1 MTSSNDPMARP
12 RNVTRASDDSLDSI
26 ASLSSD
32 GDQPNRPPAR
42 PTVTAS
48 NGGSSSS
55 AGSSSASTPATSDA
69 SLDTQKENVGVPIGQ
84 ILLPGQP
91 IVSSQH
97 RAVDRFKEW
106 EVANAKY
113 LVGLDIHK
121 KWNLYISKADLSK
134 LATKA

>member
-1 MTSSNDPMARP
+1 MTSNNDPMARP

-32 GDQPNRPPAR
+32 GDQLNRPPPR
-42 PTVTAS
+42 PAVNAS
-48 NGGSSSS
+48 TSGSSSS
-55 AGSSSASTPATSDA
+55 SGYSSASTPATSDA
-69 SLDTQKENVGVPIGQ
+69 SLETQKEHIGVPIGQ

-106 EVANAKY
+106 EAANAKY

-121 KWNLYISKADLSK
+121 RWNLYISKADLSK
-134 LATKA
+134 LGTKA

>member
-1 MTSSNDPMARP
+1 MARP

-32 GDQPNRPPAR
+32 GDQPSRPPAR
-42 PTVTAS
+42 PLVAD
-48 NGGSSSS
+48 SSSS
-55 AGSSSASTPATSDA
+55 GNSSGYSSASSPASSDA
-69 SLDTQKENVGVPIGQ
+69 SLNTQKGSAGVPIGQ

-91 IVSSQH
+91 IVSSHH

-113 LVGLDIHK
+113 LVGLDIHQ

-134 LATKA
+134 LAGKA